1 MKLSLVGA
9 VESTDVTL
17 GMLLERGYDPL
28 VLTLPPELG
37 HRHSDYVDLAAR
49 YPGHRHRI
57 VGIDRIAAP
66 ASVELLRAESPDVL
80 AVFGWSQI
88 CPPEV
93 LAVARL
99 ATLGCHPAALP
110 RNRGRGVI
118 PWTILQQIDA
128 TAFSLFHLA
137 DGVDDGDL
145 VVQVPV
151 EVAPRETA
159 RTLYD
164 KHLDGLRQALEEM
177 LGHLERTGTLPR
189 LPQDHRLATW
199 CARRD
204 AEDGRLDFHRS
215 AATVDRLIRASTHP
229 YPGAF
234 TTTTA
239 GSTLRI
245 WAAHDVDAAEHW
257 ARPGQIVAIEDGR
270 LTVMC
275 GDRRAVVCEDW
286 DVETDDASPPRLHA
300 QLGPRIPGTPPTPA

>member
-17 GMLLERGYDPL
+17 GVLLERGFDPL

-49 YPGHRHRI
+49 YPAHRHRI
-57 VGIDRIAAP
+57 IGIDKIAAP
-66 ASVELLRAESPDVL
+66 ASVALLRDEAPDVV

-118 PWTILQQIDA
+118 PWTILQQP
-128 TAFSLFHLA
+128 TTTGFSLFHLA

-145 VVQVPV
+145 VVQVPI

-164 KHLDGLRQALEEM
+164 KHLDGLRRALDEM
-177 LGHLERTGTLPR
+177 LGHLERSGTLPR

-204 AEDGRLDFHRS
+204 AEDGRLDLHAP
-215 AATVDRLIRASTHP
+215 AAAVDRLIRASTHP

-234 TTTTA
+234 TTT
-239 GSTLRI
+239 GDRTLRV
-245 WAAHDVDAAEHW
+245 WAAHDVNADEHW
-257 ARPGQIVAIEDGR
+257 ARPGQIVAIEGER

-275 GDRRAVVCEDW
+275 GDRRAVVLEDW
-286 DVETDDASPPRLHA
+286 TVEADDARPPRLHA
-300 QLGPRIPGTPPTPA
+300 QLGPRMPGAPPTPA